1 MSWHWLIDVRGD
13 KPRIDWP
20 RLTIVLVVGEI
31 FAGVLVWFLSE
42 WVGPLGMIL
51 IGLPIVAL
59 LLVLDVKL
67 RRRHPDNP

>member
-1 MSWHWLIDVRGD
+1 MSWYWLIDVRGD
-13 KPRIDWP
+13 KARIDWS

-31 FAGVLVWFLSE
+31 FAGVLVWFLTK
-42 WVGPLGMIL
+42 WVGPLAMIL
-51 IGLPIVAL
+51 IALPIVAL